1 MELNLTDKVIITSKF
16 SNGDVVYWNAQVY
29 SKIKELGLRAHK
41 LFTEVNDFFNY
52 LPPSKLSVVENYY
65 RQVQEIIGKSNA
77 RFSTVDTEYSA
88 IVDEITKDL
97 TVATANLFNQVT
109 LEDISAWSKTLPI
122 KVPDSIAT
130 THSGMYSVDGTY
142 LVEDYKKLWCLC
154 VAIRMMLPVWCEY
167 INIIND
173 VVSPSKHEVVCI
185 GLLRDCDGIMNSD
198 AMNKLRDYV
207 NEKCK
212 LEISKVSTAILNGL
226 SRAEIPEWVI
236 SMTIVKRLGVS
247 EISSNEDRS
256 HLVTSI
262 FGYIQGILT
271 RDLDRKNTGRVRD
284 KFAFL
289 TNDED
294 NDKHSLIEQYRVRQ
308 DITEGDVIL
317 YETYIQKYP
326 ERAALDLIKYRNIPQ
341 DQVELYLD
349 KVRKCIA
356 YSTTLNTVQLIQSQ
370 NCILAWTVNDIV
382 PYQLLDRLSP
392 ACFKILIGIAQGYI
406 WYFNLPDIAVALT
419 AHHDTSLE
427 NNLLMNSPNARVSPN
442 MHQRLSSL
450 YKHSHPRSVT
460 DSQSQNVNSENVG
473 VNPIR
478 EVIRGLNNGMFTARA
493 PDELWSTATSYQKSG
508 RVIFRNIS
516 EQLVSLIET
525 INEVN

>member
-1 MELNLTDKVIITSKF
+1 MELNLTDRIVITSKF
-16 SNGDVVYWNAQVY
+16 SNGEVFYWNAQVY

-41 LFTEVNDFFNY
+41 LFSEVNSFFNQ
-52 LPPSKLSVVENYY
+52 LPPSKLAAVENYY
-65 RQVQEIIGKSNA
+65 RTVQEIIGKSNA

-88 IVDEITKDL
+88 IVDEITKEL
-97 TVATANLFNQVT
+97 TAATAELFNTVT
-109 LEDISAWSKTLPI
+109 LDDITAWSKTVPI

-130 THSGMYSVDGTY
+130 VHSGLYSIEGTY
-142 LVEDYKKLWCLC
+142 LVEDYKRLWCLC
-154 VAIRMMLPVWCEY
+154 VAIRMVLPVWCEY

-173 VVSPSKHEVVCI
+173 VISSSKHEVACI

-207 NEKCK
+207 NEKCT

-226 SRAEIPEWVI
+226 SRSEIPEWVI
-236 SMTIVKRLGVS
+236 SMTIVKRLGIG

-317 YETYIQKYP
+317 FETYILQYP
-326 ERAALDLIKYRNIPQ
+326 ERAALDLVKYRNFSAEETERY
-341 DQVELYLD
+341 VD
-349 KVRKCIA
+349 KVRKCVS
-356 YSTTLNTVQLIQSQ
+356 YSSTLNVVKLIQAQ

-392 ACFKILIGIAQGYI
+392 TAFKVLLGISQAYI
-406 WYFNLPDIAVALT
+406 WHFNLPDIAVALT
-419 AHHDTSLE
+419 AYHDTSLE
-427 NNLLMNSPNARVSPN
+427 NNLLLNSPNARVSPN
-442 MHQRLSSL
+442 MHQRLSTL
-450 YKHSHPRSVT
+450 YKHSHPRSV
-460 DSQSQNVNSENVG
+460 SENAQPNLNSENVG

-493 PDELWSTATSYQKSG
+493 PEELWSTATSYQKSG

-525 INEVN
+525 INETN